1 MAGKSKVG
9 SKLSIIFLVFTLLAC
24 PYMFLGSLFF
34 PKMLNVLGPVLC
46 PGDMKMEIS
55 PYVVEDQEG
64 NSLRSNVE
72 CRNGQVTKNVDWK
85 VTLFML
91 GIPTLGVVV
100 FFLTPTAKKEPEK
113 IVMNP
118 DGIE

>member
-9 SKLSIIFLVFTLLAC
+9 SKLSIIFLVITLLAC

-34 PKMLNVLGPVLC
+34 PKMLNVLEPVLC
-46 PGDMKMEIS
+46 PGDMKIESS
-55 PYVVEDQEG
+55 PYVVEDSEG

-72 CRNGQVTKNVDWK
+72 CTNGQMTKNVDWK
-85 VTLFML
+85 ITLIML
-91 GIPTLGVVV
+91 GVPALGVVV
-100 FFLTPTAKKEPEK
+100 FFLTPTAKQEPEK
-113 IVMNP
+113 IIMNP